1 MNLLDAQGKPIP
13 NEEQKKQAEEI
24 QEIMKELAPLLQGKS
39 LDVGV
44 SVAMNTLL
52 TVFNHIHPKEEEAFV
67 GSILTSVGQA
77 FAQASQVK
85 RQIAAQ
91 IAEQQGNLNGAI
103 REAVN
108 QTIKH

>member
-52 TVFNHIHPKEEEAFV
+52 TVFNHIHPSQEESFV
-67 GSILTSVGQA
+67 GSVLTSVGQA
-77 FAQASQVK
+77 FAQASQIK
-85 RQIAAQ
+85 KQIAAQ
-91 IAEQQGNLNGAI
+91 IAEQQRNLNGVI